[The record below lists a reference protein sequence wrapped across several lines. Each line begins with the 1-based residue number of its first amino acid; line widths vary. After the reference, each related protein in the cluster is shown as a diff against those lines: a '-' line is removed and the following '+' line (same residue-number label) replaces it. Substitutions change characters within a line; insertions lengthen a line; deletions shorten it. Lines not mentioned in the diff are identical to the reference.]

1 MSIYLSILAIT
12 SCKRD
17 FPVSGTV
24 SGDDVFPTKK
34 LENPYSVFNMKR
46 AFHRLMSEGAVS
58 LRQNPVHT
66 THYYVRFE
74 PSDWAEYEA
83 LKSVKGLELFDY
95 PLDYENY
102 EYEGS
107 FHDPGLPADK
117 PTYQYAAVPV
127 DFQFPNVPYTL
138 LEELYLP
145 EEDEALSRDTTLLY
159 QLEYKALEITGNWE
173 EPVNG
178 GNDSE
183 RYGRWRPSGR
193 ILVHDDV
200 GAYGNMISYLNLWD
214 RHKIPVENARVRIR
228 RWFTTVRAVTDE
240 KGYFTSPRRFRRPVN
255 YSIIWET
262 PEFDIR
268 DGTFGQAYYNG
279 PKMRANWYL
288 TITGGKSLRY
298 ATIHRAACRYQYYNI
313 GGLKRPNVWSKLKY
327 CYYYRAQRNDAEGD
341 NWGNWDFTGAFPDIR
356 IFGKSYG
363 EWIPTNQLYSTTIHE
378 TAHASHIE
386 LMNGGEIQYAQVSK
400 RIYESWADAVEWY
413 ITRIEYRWLGNYFF
427 DAPGIKFVNGRENPF
442 QYVNNKQNTIWDIYN
457 ISHSNYYGEYTP
469 MFIDLVDDFNQRNFH
484 HRNDLPCDEINQ
496 NQYTMGYLEPIVYL
510 SDQMHVLYQNLMR
523 HRPPEVTAAM
533 LHNQLQLYLSY

>member
-1 MSIYLSILAIT
+1 
-12 SCKRD
+12 
-17 FPVSGTV
+17 
-24 SGDDVFPTKK
+24 
-34 LENPYSVFNMKR
+34 MKR

-159 QLEYKALEITGNWE
+159 QLEDKALEITGNWE

-298 ATIHRAACRYQYYNI
+298 ATIHRAACRFYYYNI
-313 GGLKRPNVWSKLKY
+313 GDLSRPQWIDRHKIKFSYFHRSANDGQNGDANAYILWGINPNV
-327 CYYYRAQRNDAEGD
+327 
-341 NWGNWDFTGAFPDIR
+341 R
-356 IFGKSYG
+356 IFGKDYQSNFRKTHRIYG
-363 EWIPTNQLYSTTIHE
+363 TTIHE
-378 TAHASHIE
+378 IAHVNHGRTIGVRRFNDMSDRVA
-386 LMNGGEIQYAQVSK
+386 
-400 RIYESWADAVEWY
+400 ESWADAVEWY

-523 HRPPEVTAAM
+523 HRPPGVTAAM